1 MFNDASGLPYL
12 ISADSFPS
20 VSDWPILIL
29 VVPDSP
35 IISSD
40 ALFSFLIVK
49 SDLGITDPIPTL
61 PKFV

>member
-12 ISADSFPS
+12 ISADSSPS

-40 ALFSFLIVK
+40 VLFSFLIDK
-49 SDLGITDPIPTL
+49 HNQHNLKQILLYKD
-61 PKFV
+61 